1 MHMNLFKN
9 DDRIVL
15 ANFVGVGR
23 WKEKLFKMFTLF
35 WDNPR
40 IGIVA
45 QVFCSS
51 SCLLKKATL
60 NKAHLYLTSS
70 ELCTQ

>member
-23 WKEKLFKMFTLF
+23 WKEKLFKMFTFF

-40 IGIVA
+40 TLMVN
-45 QVFCSS
+45 
-51 SCLLKKATL
+51 LLML
-60 NKAHLYLTSS
+60 S
-70 ELCTQ
+70 